1 LEARS
6 IREFSLF
13 IRPKL
18 TLKFNLIANFA
29 DVCDYFLRNSA
40 TAKNSLPVSTKF
52 AALYQ
57 PARVQ
62 GKAQMWYLERPF
74 FAGWRRFYRNVA
86 ALFDFLSAGANTPW
100 L

>member
-1 LEARS
+1 LR
-6 IREFSLF
+6 LF
-13 IRPKL
+13 FAQLSNRQKL
-18 TLKFNLIANFA
+18 TAGFDKIRRTL
-29 DVCDYFLRNSA
+29 
-40 TAKNSLPVSTKF
+40 ST
-52 AALYQ
+52 
-57 PARVQ
+57 ARVQ